1 MTLASRDL
9 GAGLRQVAL
18 SVPDMRCGSCMA
30 RLETTLARMP
40 EVRSVRA
47 NLTTKRLTITWQ
59 TENNSQPDFATLIG
73 TIGYTAVLPT
83 EGCDQSDG
91 EMSGLLRA
99 LAVAGFCSMNIMLLS
114 VAVWSGADPSIR
126 QALHMISAALALPA
140 VIFSGATFYRS
151 AWRALAHGRVN
162 MDVPISI
169 GVLLSFMLSAYDTF
183 AEGRQAYF
191 EASTSLLFVLLI
203 GRTLDKIMRKRAR
216 SAAASLADMM
226 PKGAHVIS
234 PEGRIDY
241 VSLSDIAP
249 GVHLLIAT
257 GDRIPADGTIL
268 TGISELDRSLVTGE
282 SRWEAIAPGGRV
294 RAGDL
299 NVGHPLTV
307 EATAAPGDSTLSE
320 LHRMLEA
327 VEDGRSGYR
336 MLTDR
341 AARLYAP
348 VVHGLSLFAL
358 FGWFLVTHDIHHSL
372 TIAITVLIISCPCA
386 LGLAV
391 PMVQV
396 VAARRLFRHGVVA
409 RDGSALERLAEI
421 DTVVFDK
428 TGTLTRYDPMLVA
441 ATSNGPMGFS
451 LAASLARYSSHP
463 LSKAIVSHASRGNAE
478 TLPLEDVRE
487 IPGNG
492 LEASFRGERYRLG
505 RAAWA
510 TDPENRPAASTVVLT
525 RGGAVL
531 ASFVFGERVG
541 AGSANAVRFLMEQG
555 IAVQMLTGD
564 VADAALAVA
573 REVGIDEVKAAALP
587 KDKAET
593 IDALRSRGR
602 KVMMI
607 GDGINDAVA
616 LKRAH
621 VSMAPAS
628 GSDIG
633 RSAADFILLNVDMNG
648 LEVAL
653 DTARRAAKLIRQN
666 FVLAIVYNVVSIP
679 LALSGYASPLIA
691 AVAMSTSSILV
702 VANALRLDMSDSL
715 PSWRLARKN
724 RLAGAVQ

>member
-1 MTLASRDL
+1 
-9 GAGLRQVAL
+9 
-18 SVPDMRCGSCMA
+18 MA
-30 RLETTLARMP
+30 RLETTLAGAP

-59 TENNSQPDFATLIG
+59 TENNSQPDFAALIG
-73 TIGYTAVLPT
+73 AIGYTAVLPT
-83 EGCDQSDG
+83 EGHDQSDA
-91 EMSGLLRA
+91 EMSELLRA

-114 VAVWSGADPSIR
+114 VSVWWGADPSIR

-169 GVLLSFMLSAYDTF
+169 GVLLSFFLSAYDTF

-191 EASTSLLFVLLI
+191 EAGTSLLFVLLI
-203 GRTLDKIMRKRAR
+203 GRTLDKMMRKRAR

-226 PKGAHVIS
+226 PKGAHVID

-241 VSLSDIAP
+241 ISLSDIAP
-249 GVHLLIAT
+249 GTHLLIAT

-282 SRWEAIAPGGRV
+282 SRWETIAPGGLV

-307 EATAAPGDSTLSE
+307 EATTAPENSTLAE

-327 VEDGRSGYR
+327 VEDGRSEYR
-336 MLTDR
+336 MLIDR

-348 VVHGLSLFAL
+348 VVHGLSLLAF
-358 FGWFLVTHDIHHSL
+358 FGWLLATNDIHHSL
-372 TIAITVLIISCPCA
+372 TISITVLIISCPCA

-396 VAARRLFRHGVVA
+396 VAARRLFKHGVVA
-409 RDGSALERLAEI
+409 RDGSALERLAVV

-441 ATSNGPMGFS
+441 ATSTGPMGFS
-451 LAASLARYSSHP
+451 LAASLARHSSHP
-463 LSKAIVSHASRGNAE
+463 LSKAIVSYAARGNAE

-492 LEASFRGERYRLG
+492 LEACFRGERYRLG

-510 TDPENRPAASTVVLT
+510 TDSHLMNRPAASTVVLT
-525 RGGAVL
+525 QGREVL

-541 AGSANAVRFLMEQG
+541 AGSANAVRFLKEQG

-573 REVGIDEVKAAALP
+573 REVGIDEVTAAALP
-587 KDKAET
+587 KDKAEV

-633 RSAADFILLNVDMNG
+633 RSVADFILLNADMNG

-653 DTARRAAKLIRQN
+653 TTARRAAMLIRQN
-666 FVLAIVYNVVSIP
+666 FALAIVYNVVSIP
-679 LALSGYASPLIA
+679 VALSGYASPLIA
-691 AVAMSTSSILV
+691 AVAMSTSSIFV
-702 VANALRLDMSDSL
+702 VANALRLDKKDSL
-715 PSWRLARKN
+715 PSWRPARKN